1 MEWAPYLLSFRVAG
15 VATLIALPLGVA
27 LAWVLSHRQLRGRHL
42 LDAIVTAPMVLPPT
56 VLGYYLLVSLG
67 PNSAVGRG
75 YHALTGSSI
84 AFTITGATV
93 AAVVG
98 ALPLIIKG
106 TRPALEGVDPIL
118 PLAARTLGASKWRA
132 FLTVTLPIAAPGIL
146 SATMLGF
153 AKSLGDFGVTWML
166 VGSVPGRTET
176 GAIYVYNQIA
186 AGHDSRAEAMV
197 IAMTISAV
205 LLMYGANRLSMR
217 GKQGLPP

>member
-1 MEWAPYLLSFRVAG
+1 MDWSPYLLSFRVAG
-15 VATLIALPLGVA
+15 VATLIALPLAIA
-27 LAWVLSHRQLRGRHL
+27 LAALLSHKRLRGRNL

-67 PNSAVGRG
+67 PNSAIGRA
-75 YHALTGSSI
+75 YHALTGSTI

-93 AAVVG
+93 AATVG

-106 TRPALEGVDPIL
+106 ARPALDAVDPML
-118 PLAARTLGASKWRA
+118 PLAARTLGASRWRA
-132 FLTVTLPIAAPGIL
+132 FFTITLPIASPGIL

-176 GAIYVYNQIA
+176 GAIYIYNQIA
-186 AGHDSRAEAMV
+186 AGHDDRAEAMV
-197 IAMTISAV
+197 IAMTVTAV
-205 LLMYGANRLSMR
+205 LLMYAANRLATRHKRSH
-217 GKQGLPP
+217 PS